1 MLQENFILILKL
13 TRNGSPMLKLFE
25 GSLIYGIDISDS
37 KQNDIQIN
45 TSNFFEVRPCIQN
58 CTTRNIKSLI

>member
-1 MLQENFILILKL
+1 MLQEHFILILKHEMVVQCS
-13 TRNGSPMLKLFE
+13 NYLKDH
-25 GSLIYGIDISDS
+25 LIYGIDISDS

-45 TSNFFEVRPCIQN
+45 TSNFFEVQPCIQN